1 MNNQKNNIDAQKKI
15 SDTTNQILL
24 KNSELLKQNSVY
36 VAKESERSVVDVETL
51 RTTTARLI
59 ETLKEVQAIHE
70 EATKNRKATEEE
82 ITAAIQELADNY
94 KLDVETV
101 RKFIP
106 TDSLVKDITAKKALD
121 LIYNTGVA
129 EEPEEKAESEAAEE
143 AESTEAE

>member
-82 ITAAIQELADNY
+82 IIKVEKELESAMTAM
-94 KLDVETV
+94 
-101 RKFIP
+101 
-106 TDSLVKDITAKKALD
+106 VK
-121 LIYNTGVA
+121 
-129 EEPEEKAESEAAEE
+129 
-143 AESTEAE
+143 